1 MTRRSLCWLLAGT
14 TLTTLTHAA
23 AAQSL
28 DRRVAQVRDGEVEF
42 NYTARPGIC
51 GDGRYWMRVDANSWH
66 GNFNDATRLAP
77 CEEGPIRVLLTR
89 AEGTT
94 VKLQTYAGPLQSE
107 QGATNIGR
115 VPARE
120 AATFLLNIA
129 QTVDAR
135 TGGDAI
141 FPASLADSATVT
153 PVLLEIVQN
162 AERPRELRRRAM
174 SYVAQRADEPGGV
187 GGREA
192 GRRLAALARDEKDN
206 QQVRQSA
213 LSALLR
219 LDAGAGFTS
228 LEELALNANDPWLAG
243 AATKSLAGS
252 GDPRA
257 RDFLRRAAA
266 LGAMPNEARTAA
278 IQGLGG
284 EYGSAADATFLR
296 DLYPKLTSEHQR
308 DAALSAI
315 ASIGGSSN
323 ARWLL
328 NIARGD
334 TGAVRQRRRAVELAD
349 RAGVPVS
356 ELISLYDNVGD
367 SEIRGAIIDALARD
381 GSRAAVDKLLAIARE
396 DTQSNQRRRAISV
409 LGRFDDSRVR
419 EALRGLVERPR

>member
-1 MTRRSLCWLLAGT
+1 MTRRPLLWLLAGA

-23 AAQSL
+23 SAQSL
-28 DRRVAQVRDGEVEF
+28 DRRITQVRDGQVEF
-42 NYTARPGIC
+42 NYAARPGVC

-66 GNFNDATRLAP
+66 GTFNDVTRMAP
-77 CEEGPIRVLLTR
+77 CESGPVRVVLTR

-94 VKLQTYAGPLQSE
+94 VKLQAFAGPLQSE
-107 QGATNIGR
+107 QGATNLGR

-120 AATFLLNIA
+120 AATYLLNIA

-135 TGGDAI
+135 TGGDAL
-141 FPASLADSATVT
+141 FPASLADSATVS
-153 PVLLEIVQN
+153 PVLLEIIQN
-162 AERPRELRRRAM
+162 DARPRELRRRAM
-174 SYVAQRADEPGGV
+174 SYLAQRADEPGGV

-192 GRRLAALARDEKDN
+192 SRRLGALARDEKDN

-219 LDAGAGFTS
+219 LDAGAGFTA
-228 LEELALNANDPWLAG
+228 LEELALNASDPWLAG

-257 RDFLRRAAA
+257 REFLKRAAA
-266 LGAMPNEARTAA
+266 RTDMPNEARTAA

-284 EYGSAADATFLR
+284 EYGSAADAAFLR

-308 DAALSAI
+308 DAALSAV
-315 ASIGGSSN
+315 ASIGGSTN
-323 ARWLL
+323 ATWLL
-328 NIARGD
+328 RIARGD
-334 TGAVRQRRRAVELAD
+334 TGAVRQRRRAIELAD
-349 RAGVPVS
+349 RAGVPVT
-356 ELISLYDNVGD
+356 ELISLYDDVGD

-381 GSRAAVDKLLAIARE
+381 GSRPAVDKLLAIARD
-396 DTQSNQRRRAISV
+396 DTQSHQRRRAISA
-409 LGRFDDSRVR
+409 LGKFDDLRVR